1 MYTKIEKK
9 EKITMNQIKTF
20 FKKIKLEVIFSAIL
34 AIVLGILF
42 IILPNE
48 SADTLCIVSGILLI
62 CAGIIAIVAFLA
74 YGFVFGGYL
83 LILGIALMLSGIF
96 CLTYPEIVTGLLTI
110 IFGIYIIVDGTTSLV
125 DSIYCAR
132 AHIKGWF
139 FLTLLAILSIVLGT
153 IVMFGTFDT
162 IMVFAGYCLIID
174 GICDIIEVTVFS
186 HKIKTA
192 KKKILENTDI
202 IDM

>member
-1 MYTKIEKK
+1 MK
-9 EKITMNQIKTF
+9 QIKKF
-20 FKKIKLEVIFSAIL
+20 FQKIKLEVIVTAVL
-34 AIVLGILF
+34 AIILGILF
-42 IILPNE
+42 IVMPNE
-48 SADTLCIVSGILLI
+48 SADTLCTVSGILLI
-62 CAGIIAIVAFLA
+62 CAGVVAIVAFIA

-83 LILGIALMLSGIF
+83 LILGIALILSGIF
-96 CLTYPEIVTGLLTI
+96 CLTYPVIVTELLTI

-132 AHIKGWF
+132 AHIKGWI
-139 FLTLLAILSIVLGT
+139 FLTLLAILSIALGT
-153 IVMFGTFDT
+153 VVMFGTFDT
-162 IMVFAGYCLIID
+162 IMIFAGYCLIID

-192 KKKILENTDI
+192 KKKILEDRDI